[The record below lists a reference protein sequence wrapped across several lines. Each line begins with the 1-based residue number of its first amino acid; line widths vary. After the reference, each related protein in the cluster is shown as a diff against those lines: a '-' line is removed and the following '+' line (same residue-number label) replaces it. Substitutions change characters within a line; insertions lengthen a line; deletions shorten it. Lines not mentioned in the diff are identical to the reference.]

1 MITILITF
9 TFISLIILS
18 ITILLQKSIDQSV
31 ILFMGFGLGST
42 ILFFLFSAPDV
53 ALTEA
58 VIGAGIS
65 GFIFLS
71 SIIQTLHKKRTNEQ
85 KSDDA

>member
-1 MITILITF
+1 MITILIAF

-42 ILFFLFSAPDV
+42 ILFFLFSSPDV

-58 VIGAGIS
+58 VIGSGIS

-71 SIIQTLHKKRTNEQ
+71 SIIQTLKRKIQ
-85 KSDDA
+85 KSSDA

>member
-1 MITILITF
+1 MTTLLITF

-18 ITILLQKSIDQSV
+18 IFILLQKDIEQSV
-31 ILFMGFGLGST
+31 ILFMGFSLGST

-71 SIIQTLHKKRTNEQ
+71 SIIQTINKRTK
-85 KSDDA
+85 KSCNA

>member
-1 MITILITF
+1 MITLLITF

-18 ITILLQKSIDQSV
+18 IFTISQKDISQSV
-31 ILFMGFGLGST
+31 ILFMGFGLGCT

-58 VIGAGIS
+58 VIGAGLS

-71 SIIQTLHKKRTNEQ
+71 AILQTLNKK
-85 KSDDA
+85 KSIDA

>member
-1 MITILITF
+1 MITILIAF

-42 ILFFLFSAPDV
+42 ILFFLFSSPDV

-71 SIIQTLHKKRTNEQ
+71 SIIQTLKRKIQ
-85 KSDDA
+85 KSCDA